1 MSDTTIDRRAL
12 MRAGVLAVA
21 GGLAGCSGGGDGTD
35 GDGGSGDGSE
45 GETTS
50 EIALQNTAFQPVRAS
65 VAPGTTVTWT
75 NEDSFGHDVTATQ
88 FHDGAAEWSFAMS
101 VPAGESV
108 THTFESAGAYEYF
121 CTIHGEAS
129 MCGVVLVGD
138 ASLDASLPCE
148 DGTADGGG
156 GISY

>member
-1 MSDTTIDRRAL
+1 MSGTTIDRRTL
-12 MRAGVLAVA
+12 LRAGALAVA
-21 GGLAGCSGGGDGTD
+21 GGLAGCSGGGDGTG
-35 GDGGSGDGSE
+35 GDGGSDA
-45 GETTS
+45 ETTS
-50 EIALQNTAFQPVRAS
+50 EITLQNTTFQPVRAS

-88 FHDGAAEWSFAMS
+88 FHDGASEWSLAMS

-148 DGTADGGG
+148 DGTAEGG